1 MAERENVQKDQY
13 GENDMGK
20 TFEELIIWQKA
31 RELANQIFALTG
43 RQSFSK
49 YRSLN
54 DQMQRAAVSVMANI
68 AEGYER
74 SSQAEFARFLFIAK
88 GSCGELRSHLVIAH
102 DQKIFDDHL
111 YQGLSQRAFGL
122 SAMISRMIAKVKNKK

>member
-1 MAERENVQKDQY
+1 MS
-13 GENDMGK
+13 K

-31 RELANQIFALTG
+31 RELANEIFDLTNKHTTF
-43 RQSFSK
+43 R

-102 DQKIFDDHL
+102 DQKIL
-111 YQGLSQRAFGL
+111 EEQRYKNLSENAFGL
-122 SAMISRMIAKVKNKK
+122 SAMISRMITKVKSQK